1 MRRPAAD
8 QGRVAHAR
16 VAAREGAAVAASR
29 RGRARLKAGMG
40 SAVPCPPSTS
50 REPRT
55 AAPTSYTT
63 ELAPVRPMPLALR
76 SLPGR
81 SAGAVDGGVRCKP
94 GLGPCKPSLL
104 PPGRSKAARACQRVT
119 VTVCEPAHRIS
130 SCWLDGSG
138 CRLTSSILDVARNSD
153 GEYRWPS
160 RVAQTSLYSRALLDS
175 ELRSHSTS
183 FWRKPAD
190 LVRLRCRMRLW
201 LR

>member
-1 MRRPAAD
+1 MQAQP
-8 QGRVAHAR
+8 
-16 VAAREGAAVAASR
+16 
-29 RGRARLKAGMG
+29 
-40 SAVPCPPSTS
+40 
-50 REPRT
+50 
-55 AAPTSYTT
+55 
-63 ELAPVRPMPLALR
+63 LAPIKGGPG
-76 SLPGR
+76 LPAR
-81 SAGAVDGGVRCKP
+81 DGHGVRA
-94 GLGPCKPSLL
+94 GTSNLL
-104 PPGRSKAARACQRVT
+104 L
-119 VTVCEPAHRIS
+119 
-130 SCWLDGSG
+130 LDGSG